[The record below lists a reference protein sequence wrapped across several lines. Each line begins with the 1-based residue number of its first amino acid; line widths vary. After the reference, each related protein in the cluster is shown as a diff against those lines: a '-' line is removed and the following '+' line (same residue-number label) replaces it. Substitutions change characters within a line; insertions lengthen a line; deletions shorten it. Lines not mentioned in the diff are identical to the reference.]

1 MDTKELIRFGN
12 FIVELQVENENH
24 SAVVMRDLSSTW
36 ETRIRSNNTLFS
48 YWVQFASGLYNDEL
62 SDEQK
67 DSLKTAFEATVIMLF
82 QLSNI
87 GLHDVALTNKLAEAV
102 DEHNKLIEKIL
113 DESTDKEQEEK
124 DASDWMERQQVMD
137 DMQKAIEDEHT
148 DNQSGENA
156 V

>member
-1 MDTKELIRFGN
+1 METKELMRLGN
-12 FIVELQVENENH
+12 FIVELQVEDENH

-48 YWVQFASGLYNDEL
+48 YWVQFAGGAYNEEL
-62 SDEQK
+62 TDEQK
-67 DSLKTAFEATVIMLF
+67 EKIKAAFEATVVMLY
-82 QLSNI
+82 QLGNLGI
-87 GLHDVALTNKLAEAV
+87 HDVALTNALV
-102 DEHNKLIEKIL
+102 DAIDAHNELVKKIL

-124 DASDWMERQQVMD
+124 DAADWMERQQVME
-137 DMQKAIEDEHT
+137 DMQKAIDDEHT